1 MSHETNGH
9 SRNSSTSSSGVA
21 SSSAFPAPPQPPQ
34 MIPPPPPPPHV
45 GLVPP
50 VVLSA
55 PPIPSSL
62 LSHAGR
68 FSPSDHISPEITH
81 SPNPLQQ
88 LLQQVPPQPQQLMQH
103 QHQFLQQFMSN
114 NSNGHQRAAPLP
126 PAPLST
132 PPAPPAALFQQ
143 FPPPRSSPPLPLQ
156 QNNLSSSFP
165 VVRSVSAAVDGSR
178 SNDAGSSTNSQSG
191 SPRRGSRP
199 GSRISGEHVE
209 YRTLGDQQGE
219 SRSLEVM
226 PITLYNSERA
236 SQLGNLIS
244 VNEHFIS
251 YPIRNGLIR
260 VISQSSVDRLLIR
273 KHENHAV
280 TELAFFNSK
289 SDLLLS
295 AGTDNHIAIW
305 SIVSDPMS
313 RELLK
318 TIPTAAQRVKWH
330 PFNMNKIAIVNGGT
344 LFITDLT
351 NVTAEGDG
359 ADNLYEI
366 SVVCSQSSSQINDI
380 AFSPNAE
387 TVLTAGADG
396 LVHVYRISE
405 RQNNQAGEFIHR
417 FEPFDGHAVDSL
429 HFYGGNLVTQ
439 AGLLIG
445 GEGNSRISLWN
456 APVSE
461 NVQPTCFQTVKVL
474 GSSASTETEA
484 AATPAVVNETLFDP
498 TTQFLFVADRA
509 RPIIYVLHLA
519 PSVNARTPRRFD
531 NITEFSLAY
540 PVLSMG
546 VLNRTQSQTA
556 RGSDGSDL
564 EPSAADA
571 LLNFSM
577 QLYCLQ
583 TQAIQRYHVAATNCF
598 VPLKQP
604 VRGSIEDELPSSNE
618 SSSSVGAAGG
628 FAQSVGAVTT
638 EGESMTTSYHQSTA
652 ESPRAATSSA
662 AAAAASPETEIDV
675 QNGDAESSNND
686 DENDDDANYRGNAR
700 GPASPAHSGTSN
712 GGFPRV
718 NVSVNNDET
727 SSSVGGDD
735 GAFNLRS
742 YARSSPSSSVRAFQ
756 DESSVQYEP
765 SLDDT
770 ASVSEQTILSFL
782 RRMEVNQS
790 QRDEQLRDQMRTVLG
805 NLGNHMTAQ
814 VAIQV
819 EKSIQKQLQTV
830 LVPAMGRIVLH
841 TMENNFMKPVQNGFQ
856 HVITEKLI
864 PHMELKLS
872 ESLSSALPDQMSAG
886 VHEMVER
893 VVEDVRQPVRESFRE
908 CFQDIIIP
916 SFQAATQKMF
926 EQINDTFVKGTRTA
940 FENSGQSNS
949 NAQVTK
955 QLKQLIE
962 VVDGLTQKVDQLAAT
977 IGDGDNVGIGNSAAA
992 SPEEV
997 QFEAQK
1003 KAVREYLSRDDY
1015 EEAFKLALGAQ
1026 NVDLVAYACQQ
1037 CDVRAVL
1044 NVRPLKLSQM
1054 LILCLV
1060 QQLGADLADDLQ
1072 TKLNW
1077 LRESLL
1083 VMDVRDASIAGF
1095 VSSVLQELQVG
1106 LNNVPE
1112 EYRDSQF
1119 MLIHHILKSLL
1130 SSTV

>member
-1 MSHETNGH
+1 
-9 SRNSSTSSSGVA
+9 
-21 SSSAFPAPPQPPQ
+21 
-34 MIPPPPPPPHV
+34 
-45 GLVPP
+45 
-50 VVLSA
+50 
-55 PPIPSSL
+55 
-62 LSHAGR
+62 
-68 FSPSDHISPEITH
+68 
-81 SPNPLQQ
+81 
-88 LLQQVPPQPQQLMQH
+88 
-103 QHQFLQQFMSN
+103 
-114 NSNGHQRAAPLP
+114 
-126 PAPLST
+126 
-132 PPAPPAALFQQ
+132 
-143 FPPPRSSPPLPLQ
+143 
-156 QNNLSSSFP
+156 
-165 VVRSVSAAVDGSR
+165 
-178 SNDAGSSTNSQSG
+178 
-191 SPRRGSRP
+191 
-199 GSRISGEHVE
+199 
-209 YRTLGDQQGE
+209 
-219 SRSLEVM
+219 M
-226 PITLYNSERA
+226 PITLYNSERT

-273 KHENHAV
+273 KHENYAV

-359 ADNLYEI
+359 AENLYEI

-456 APVSE
+456 APVNE
-461 NVQPTCFQTVKVL
+461 NVQPTCFQTVKLL
-474 GSSASTETEA
+474 GSSVSTETEA

-498 TTQFLFVADRA
+498 TTQFLFVADRT

-531 NITEFSLAY
+531 NVTEFSLAY

-618 SSSSVGAAGG
+618 SSSNVGAAGG

-638 EGESMTTSYHQSTA
+638 EGESLTTSYHQSAA
-652 ESPRAATSSA
+652 ESP
-662 AAAAASPETEIDV
+662 
-675 QNGDAESSNND
+675 
-686 DENDDDANYRGNAR
+686 
-700 GPASPAHSGTSN
+700 H
-712 GGFPRV
+712 
-718 NVSVNNDET
+718 
-727 SSSVGGDD
+727 D

-872 ESLSSALPDQMSAG
+872 ESLSSALPDQMGAG

-992 SPEEV
+992 SPEEL

-1003 KAVREYLSRDDY
+1003 KAVREYLSQDDY

-1026 NVDLVAYACQQ
+1026 NVDLVTYACQQ

-1083 VMDVRDASIAGF
+1083 VMNVRDASIAGF

>member
-1 MSHETNGH
+1 M
-9 SRNSSTSSSGVA
+9 
-21 SSSAFPAPPQPPQ
+21 
-34 MIPPPPPPPHV
+34 
-45 GLVPP
+45 
-50 VVLSA
+50 
-55 PPIPSSL
+55 L
-62 LSHAGR
+62 LSKWSTRSTLDLLHEMLIDALLLAASIDDTLGR
-68 FSPSDHISPEITH
+68 FSPTDHVSPEITH
-81 SPNPLQQ
+81 SPNPLHQ
-88 LLQQVPPQPQQLMQH
+88 LLHQHQQQPPPMPLPQYPPPPQQLMQH
-103 QHQFLQQFMSN
+103 QHQFLQQFMAS
-114 NSNGHQRAAPLP
+114 SNGHLRNVPLP
-126 PAPLST
+126 PAPLSA
-132 PPAPPAALFQQ
+132 PSAPPASLFQQ
-143 FPPPRSSPPLPLQ
+143 FPPPRSSPQNHSPQ
-156 QNNLSSSFP
+156 QQQSSSFQGGTLSSAYP
-165 VVRSVSAAVDGSR
+165 VIRSVSSTVDGGR
-178 SNDAGSSTNSQSG
+178 SNGAGSSTSSLSG

-199 GSRISGEHVE
+199 GSRISGENVE
-209 YRTLGDQQGE
+209 YRTLGDQQSD

-226 PITLYNSERA
+226 PITLYNSERT

-289 SDLLLS
+289 SNILLS
-295 AGTDNHIAIW
+295 SGTDNQIAIW
-305 SIVSDPMS
+305 RIDIDPMN

-330 PFNMNKIAIVNGGT
+330 PFDSNKIAIVNGGT
-344 LFITDLT
+344 AFITDLSSV
-351 NVTAEGDG
+351 NADGEGAE
-359 ADNLYEI
+359 NLYEI
-366 SVVCSQSSSQINDI
+366 SVVCGQSSAQINDV
-380 AFSPNAE
+380 AFSPNGE

-405 RQNNQAGEFIHR
+405 RSNNHPAEFIHR
-417 FEPFDGHAVDSL
+417 FEPFGGHVVNSL
-429 HFYGGNLVTQ
+429 HFYGVNLVNQ
-439 AGLLIG
+439 SGLLIG

-461 NVQPTCFQTVKVL
+461 NVQPTCFQTVKL
-474 GSSASTETEA
+474 LGASDGEGSSSTE
-484 AATPAVVNETLFDP
+484 VINETLFDP
-498 TTQFLFVADRA
+498 TTQFLFVADRT

-519 PSVNARTPRRFD
+519 QSANARTPRRFD

-546 VLNRTQSQTA
+546 MLNRAQQSQAA
-556 RGSDGSDL
+556 RGGDGNDL
-564 EPSAADA
+564 EPSEDA

-577 QLYCLQ
+577 QLYSLQ
-583 TQAIQRYHVAATNCF
+583 TQAIQRYHVAATSCF

-604 VRGSIEDELPSSNE
+604 ARGSIEDELPTNE
-618 SSSSVGAAGG
+618 SSEG
-628 FAQSVGAVTT
+628 FGQSVGALTT
-638 EGESMTTSYHQSTA
+638 EGENVETSHQSAA
-652 ESPRAATSSA
+652 ESPRAT
-662 AAAAASPETEIDV
+662 AASPETEIDV
-675 QNGDAESSNND
+675 QNGDL
-686 DENDDDANYRGNAR
+686 ENDDDDDNVDDGDDDDDDGQANSFRSNSR
-700 GPASPAHSGTSN
+700 MDSPARSAP
-712 GGFPRV
+712 GGDFHP
-718 NVSVNNDET
+718 SHLTINNEDAT
-727 SSSVGGDD
+727 SSVGGED
-735 GAFNLRS
+735 GSAFSLRL

-765 SLDDT
+765 SIDDT
-770 ASVSEQTILSFL
+770 ASEASQQPILSFL
-782 RRMEVNQS
+782 RRMETAQT
-790 QRDEQLRDQMRTVLG
+790 QRDEQLREQMRVMMG
-805 NLGNHMTAQ
+805 NLGNHLTAQ
-814 VAIQV
+814 VAVQV

-856 HVITEKLI
+856 HVISEKLI
-864 PHMELKLS
+864 PHMEQKLS
-872 ESLSSALPDQMSAG
+872 ESLSSALPDQMNNG
-886 VHEMVER
+886 VTEMVER

-962 VVDGLTQKVDQLAAT
+962 VVDGLSKKVEQL
-977 IGDGDNVGIGNSAAA
+977 SAAVENGEGA
-992 SPEEV
+992 GARATGAGSATALSPEA
-997 QFEAQK
+997 QQLEAQK
-1003 KAVREYLSRDDY
+1003 SAVRAFLAREDY

-1026 NVDLVAYACQQ
+1026 NVDLVAFTCQQ
-1037 CDVRAVL
+1037 CDVREVL
-1044 NVRPLKLSQM
+1044 NSRPLQLSQM

-1072 TKLNW
+1072 TKLSW

-1106 LNNVPE
+1106 LNNVPAE
-1112 EYRDSQF
+1112 FRDSQF
-1119 MLIHHILKSLL
+1119 TLIYHILNSLL
-1130 SSTV
+1130 SSTT

>member
-1 MSHETNGH
+1 MT
-9 SRNSSTSSSGVA
+9 T
-21 SSSAFPAPPQPPQ
+21 
-34 MIPPPPPPPHV
+34 
-45 GLVPP
+45 
-50 VVLSA
+50 
-55 PPIPSSL
+55 
-62 LSHAGR
+62 GR
-68 FSPSDHISPEITH
+68 FSPTDHISPEITH

-88 LLQQVPPQPQQLMQH
+88 LLQQHQQQHQPQQQQVPAPQPQQLLQH
-103 QHQFLQQFMSN
+103 QHQFLQQFMSSSG
-114 NSNGHQRAAPLP
+114 SNGHLRAAPLP
-126 PAPLST
+126 PAPPTS
-132 PPAPPAALFQQ
+132 LFQQ
-143 FPPPRSSPPLPLQ
+143 FPPPPRTSPQSHTQ
-156 QNNLSSSFP
+156 QQYSVSSSSSTAFP
-165 VVRSVSAAVDGSR
+165 VVRSVSAAVDGNR
-178 SNDAGSSTNSQSG
+178 SSGAGSSTSSLSG
-191 SPRRGSRP
+191 SPRRGNRP
-199 GSRISGEHVE
+199 GSRISGEDVE
-209 YRTLGDQQGE
+209 YRTLGDQQQGE

-226 PITLYNSERA
+226 PITLYNSERT

-295 AGTDNHIAIW
+295 SGTDHHIAIW
-305 SIVSDPMS
+305 GIVNDPMS

-318 TIPTAAQRVKWH
+318 TLPTAAQRVKWH
-330 PFNMNKIAIVNGGT
+330 PFDSTKIAIVNGGT
-344 LFITDLT
+344 VFITDLS
-351 NVTAEGDG
+351 NVNAEGEG
-359 ADNLYEI
+359 AENLYEI
-366 SVVCSQSSSQINDI
+366 SVVCAQSSSQINDL
-380 AFSPNAE
+380 AFAPNGE

-405 RQNNQAGEFIHR
+405 RQNNQPAEFIHR
-417 FEPFDGHAVDSL
+417 FEPFDGHAANSL
-429 HFYGGNLVTQ
+429 HFYGGNLVNQ
-439 AGLLIG
+439 PGLLIG
-445 GEGNSRISLWN
+445 GEGNTRISLWN

-461 NVQPTCFQTVKVL
+461 NVQPTCFQTVKLL
-474 GSSASTETEA
+474 GASSSSSSSETEA
-484 AATPAVVNETLFDP
+484 SLSSSPVINETLFDP
-498 TTQFLFVADRA
+498 TTQFLFVADRTC
-509 RPIIYVLHLA
+509 PLIYVLHLA
-519 PSVNARTPRRFD
+519 PSANARTPRRFD

-546 VLNRTQSQTA
+546 VLNRTQAQTA
-556 RGSDGSDL
+556 RGGDGNDL
-564 EPSAADA
+564 EPSAADT

-604 VRGSIEDELPSSNE
+604 VRGSIEDELPSNE
-618 SSSSVGAAGG
+618 SSESFG
-628 FAQSVGAVTT
+628 QSVGAVTT
-638 EGESMTTSYHQSTA
+638 EGESMETSYQSAA
-652 ESPRAATSSA
+652 ESPRATS
-662 AAAAASPETEIDV
+662 AAASPETELDV
-675 QNGDAESSNND
+675 QNGDAAND
-686 DENDDDANYRGNAR
+686 DEDDDDEHQVNYRSAGL
-700 GPASPAHSGTSN
+700 ASPARSGTSN
-712 GGFPRV
+712 GGFRPPHL
-718 NVSVNNDET
+718 SDDT
-727 SSSVGGDD
+727 ASSLAGDD
-735 GAFNLRS
+735 GPAFSLRS
-742 YARSSPSSSVRAFQ
+742 YARSSPSSSVRAFH

-765 SLDDT
+765 SLDDA
-770 ASVSEQTILSFL
+770 ASESQQTILSFL

-790 QRDEQLRDQMRTVLG
+790 QRDEQLRDQMRVVMG
-805 NLGNHMTAQ
+805 NLGNHLTAQ
-814 VAIQV
+814 VAVQV

-872 ESLSSALPDQMSAG
+872 ESLSTALPSEMNTG

-962 VVDGLTQKVDQLAAT
+962 VVDGLTQKVDQLAAAVGN
-977 IGDGDNVGIGNSAAA
+977 GDDVGAGGAASGAA
-992 SPEEV
+992 SPET
-997 QFEAQK
+997 QQLEAQK
-1003 KAVREYLSRDDY
+1003 QAVRDYLVREDY

-1106 LNNVPE
+1106 LNNVPV

-1119 MLIHHILKSLL
+1119 TLIHHILNSLL
-1130 SSTV
+1130 SSAA